1 MSAGPWRLDHLARF
15 GPRAGPNMRPTLLR
29 VLTELYLQKPTH
41 TADEERHYT
50 ELALRLL
57 DAVDAGTRA
66 TIAER
71 LARYPSPPMR
81 VIERIAGDLPEVA
94 AWVHAP
100 VTRRQLPS
108 PFSAAERAAKPNGLV
123 PFPADIASEL
133 DELFFAANADE
144 RRLILLN
151 LDVIAPFPTERVQLS
166 PAAELGDR
174 LEAAVLSR
182 NREAFAQQLAQALQ
196 ISRAQARR
204 LADDDLGEPIVTA
217 AKAVNIGRGALYRM
231 LLFVNMKSVIRS
243 LAFKRSPNCIMNY
256 RNNRPSTWWR
266 FGNRCRKQIALW
278 NDIVRCCG
286 KTASRARAQRTQSHI
301 MARARHGQPAA
312 ATPLSALSFRL
323 S

>member
-1 MSAGPWRLDHLARF
+1 MSAGPWRLDQLARF
-15 GPRAGPNMRPTLLR
+15 GPRAGPDMRPTLLR
-29 VLTELYLQKPTH
+29 VLTELYLQKSTH

-57 DAVDAGTRA
+57 DAVDTGTRA
-66 TIAER
+66 AIAER
-71 LARYPSPPMR
+71 LARYPSPPIR
-81 VIERIAGDLPEVA
+81 VIERLAGDLPEFA
-94 AWVHAP
+94 AWVRTP
-100 VTRRQLPS
+100 VTRFPP
-108 PFSAAERAAKPNGLV
+108 PFAAAERAAKSNRLA

-151 LDVIAPFPTERVQLS
+151 LDVFAPYPTQRVQLS

-231 LLFVNMKSVIRS
+231 LLFVNIRIGHSVARVQALAELHHVLPKQSAEHMVAIWQS
-243 LAFKRSPNCIMNY
+243 LPKTD
-256 RNNRPSTWWR
+256 RPVE
-266 FGNRCRKQIALW
+266 QH
-278 NDIVRCCG
+278 
-286 KTASRARAQRTQSHI
+286 RAVSWEDNVAPPRAGI
-301 MARARHGQPAA
+301 PIPRHGPSVSRPADRRDA
-312 ATPLSALSFRL
+312 S
-323 S
+323 

>member
-1 MSAGPWRLDHLARF
+1 MSAGPWRLDQLARF
-15 GPRAGPNMRPTLLR
+15 GPRAGPDMRPTLLR

-57 DAVDAGTRA
+57 DAVDTGTRA
-66 TIAER
+66 AIAER

-81 VIERIAGDLPEVA
+81 VIERLAGDLPEFA
-94 AWVHAP
+94 AWVHTP
-100 VTRRQLPS
+100 VTRFPP
-108 PFSAAERAAKPNGLV
+108 PFAAAERAAKSNSLA
-123 PFPADIASEL
+123 PFPADMASEL

-151 LDVIAPFPTERVQLS
+151 LDVIAPYPTERVQLS
-166 PAAELGDR
+166 PAVELGDR

-196 ISRAQARR
+196 ISRAQSRR

-231 LLFVNMKSVIRS
+231 LLFVNIRIGHSVARVQALAELHHELPKQSAEHMVAIWQS
-243 LAFKRSPNCIMNY
+243 LPKTD
-256 RNNRPSTWWR
+256 RPVE
-266 FGNRCRKQIALW
+266 QH
-278 NDIVRCCG
+278 
-286 KTASRARAQRTQSHI
+286 RAMSWEDNVARPRAGI
-301 MARARHGQPAA
+301 PIARHGPSVSRPADRRDA
-312 ATPLSALSFRL
+312 S
-323 S
+323 